1 MIKLVGT
8 SISAGDM
15 PKYNWY
21 ADLIHFDG
29 PLLSLFKGERNTD
42 ALYMWVDND
51 NHRNRWCIIPVNRD
65 TLNNY
70 LQKNISL
77 KEVVFS
83 SKKVTFFN
91 ISEGVNGLSKRNFIE
106 VTRDDFP
113 ADYTPDEDAYL
124 TDMIA
129 TKEALRLRDEI
140 TENYMLGID
149 NELYTD
155 DLSTIPYIFQQLYS
169 FHYALE
175 HLAVESVKNRV
186 VSLLSSWTGGASAV
200 NIFTGLRNLIPTIHR
215 PQVNAIKYNSPGHI
229 ELNLLPKIAKSVEF
243 SMDRSLKKFRFY
255 RMESFYNST
264 YKYLKEN
271 HISGFDQESV
281 DLKDIINDDVERHL
295 ARRVSIFMKLLG
307 WSQYQDTFDKLGAH
321 PLQQIRTILAYYRRF
336 KKLRYYV
343 EHDNLS
349 IGSSKIKDLK

>member
-1 MIKLVGT
+1 MIKLKGKP
-8 SISAGDM
+8 ISTGDM
-15 PKYNWY
+15 PKFNWY
-21 ADLIHFDG
+21 ADLIDFDG

-51 NHRNRWCIIPVNRD
+51 TRRNRWCIIPVNRI
-65 TLNNY
+65 TLNDY
-70 LQKNISL
+70 LQKKTSL
-77 KEVVFS
+77 KEVVLS
-83 SKKVTFFN
+83 AKKVIFFN
-91 ISEGVNGLSKRNFIE
+91 MSEGVNGLTKRSCIE
-106 VTRDDFP
+106 VARDDFP
-113 ADYTPDEDAYL
+113 ADYFPDEDAYL
-124 TDMIA
+124 SDMIA
-129 TKEALRLRDEI
+129 TPEAVRLRDEI

-186 VSLLSSWTGGASAV
+186 VCLLSSWTGGASAV
-200 NIFTGLRNLIPTIHR
+200 NIFTGLRSLIPTIHR
-215 PQVNAIKYNSPGHI
+215 PQVNAIKYNSPGYI

-243 SMDRSLKKFRFY
+243 SMDRSLANFRFY
-255 RMESFYNST
+255 RMESFYNGT

-271 HISGFDQESV
+271 NISGFDYEGV
-281 DLKDIINDDVERHL
+281 DLKAIINDDTEKHL

-307 WSQYQDTFDKLGAH
+307 WSQYQSTFDKLGAH
-321 PLQQIRTILAYYRRF
+321 PLQQLRTILAYYRRF

-349 IGSSKIKDLK
+349 IGTSKIKD

>member
-1 MIKLVGT
+1 MIKLKGKT
-8 SISAGDM
+8 ISTGEM
-15 PKYNWY
+15 PKFNWY
-21 ADLIHFDG
+21 ADIIDFDG
-29 PLLSLFKGERNTD
+29 PLLSLFKGEGNTD

-51 NHRNRWCIIPVNRD
+51 TRRNRWCIIPVNRI

-70 LQKNISL
+70 LQKKTSL
-77 KEVVFS
+77 KEVVLS
-83 SKKVTFFN
+83 AKKVIFFN
-91 ISEGVNGLSKRNFIE
+91 LFEGVNGLIKRSCVE
-106 VTRDDFP
+106 VVRDDFP
-113 ADYTPDEDAYL
+113 ADYLPDEDAYL
-124 TDMIA
+124 SDMIA
-129 TKEALRLRDEI
+129 TPEAVRLRDEI

-200 NIFTGLRNLIPTIHR
+200 NIFTGLRSLIPTIHR
-215 PQVNAIKYNSPGHI
+215 PQVNAIKYNSPGYI

-243 SMDRSLKKFRFY
+243 SMDRSLANFRFY
-255 RMESFYNST
+255 RMESFYNGT
-264 YKYLKEN
+264 YKYLKEKN
-271 HISGFDQESV
+271 ISGFDYDGV
-281 DLKDIINDDVERHL
+281 DLKTIINDDIEKHL
-295 ARRVSIFMKLLG
+295 ARRVTIFMRLLG
-307 WSQYQDTFDKLGAH
+307 WSQYQSTFDKLGAH
-321 PLQQIRTILAYYRRF
+321 PLQQLRTILAYYRRF

-349 IGSSKIKDLK
+349 IGTSKIKD

>member
-1 MIKLVGT
+1 MMIKLKGKPIN
-8 SISAGDM
+8 SGDM

-21 ADLIHFDG
+21 ADLIDFDG

-51 NHRNRWCIIPVNRD
+51 TRRNRWCIIPVDRT

-70 LQKNISL
+70 LQKKTSL
-77 KEVVFS
+77 KDVVVS
-83 SKKVTFFN
+83 AKKVIFFN
-91 ISEGVNGLSKRNFIE
+91 MFEGVNGLTKRSCIE
-106 VTRDDFP
+106 VSKDDFP
-113 ADYTPDEDAYL
+113 ADYLPDEDAFL
-124 TDMIA
+124 SDLIA
-129 TKEALRLRDEI
+129 TPEAVRLRDEI

-175 HLAVESVKNRV
+175 HLAVDSVKNRV

-200 NIFTGLRNLIPTIHR
+200 NIFTGLRGLIPTIHR
-215 PQVNAIKYNSPGHI
+215 PQVKAIEYHSPGYI

-243 SMDRSLKKFRFY
+243 SMDRSLVNFRFY
-255 RMESFYNST
+255 RMESFYNGT
-264 YKYLKEN
+264 YKYFKDN
-271 HISGFDQESV
+271 NISGFDNDGV
-281 DLKDIINDDVERHL
+281 DLKSLINQDTEKHL

-307 WSQYQDTFDKLGAH
+307 WSQYQSTFDKLGAH
-321 PLQQIRTILAYYRRF
+321 PLQQLRTILAYYRRF
-336 KKLRYYV
+336 KKLRDYV
-343 EHDNLS
+343 QSDNLS
-349 IGSSKIKDLK
+349 IGKSKLE